1 MSFLSQHALKSAPT
15 AASWAPITRAFGG
28 PEVTVSWVAGPG
40 RDHRLIDVR
49 GSDEFHGPLGHVQGS
64 EQVPLEAL
72 PRMAVGW
79 DREQPIVL
87 ICRSGGRSLAAAG
100 LMEAMGF
107 HKVASMAGGM
117 IQWGQQ
123 GHTVER

>member
-1 MSFLSQHALKSAPT
+1 MKREP
-15 AASWAPITRAFGG
+15 AAAWAPITRAMGG

-40 RDHRLIDVR
+40 LEHRLVDVR
-49 GSDEFHGPLGHVQGS
+49 GADEFHGPLGHVEGS
-64 EQVPLEAL
+64 ELVPLEAL
-72 PRMAVGW
+72 PRMAMRW

-100 LMEAMGF
+100 LLEAMGF

-117 IQWGQQ
+117 IQWGLQ
-123 GHTVER
+123 GLPIER